1 VTFSGSIVE
10 DRYVPSQA
18 SWREAMFTIGNGYL
32 MTRGAFEEPRV
43 GEIRATFINGAFVTP
58 PGESQL
64 LGAVPDWTGF
74 RFAVDGEPFDIDRR
88 RPAGYR
94 RVLDMADGSL
104 TRTVLWRG
112 AETGTI
118 RVAFRRL
125 LPLGVPHLAV
135 LEVTIESL
143 TDEIEVEFHT
153 GVEANIPSPTTPV
166 WIPSEVGYDASIGG
180 SCRYHSIDDAH
191 QMDVA
196 WRVDSTA
203 SLTYLDDPMQPS
215 VRGVVSLAP
224 GAILKVTK
232 FVGYKV
238 ARNPEINL
246 ALPPVG
252 TAFDDIAASSRIAW
266 TKRWATAAIAIDG
279 DAEAEQALRFAAF
292 QLIAAAPPTDSGAG
306 IGARLGGF
314 GYHHH
319 VFWDTDIFV
328 APFFTLTQPDLA
340 RTHFAYRYRCLPGA
354 RRKAAKYGREGAFYA
369 WESAAT
375 GDEMTPDWSKPLYGD
390 PVRIWT
396 GELEEHITAD
406 VAWSADHYWQWT
418 GDDTFLCDEA
428 AEIILDGAQYWMSRL
443 EEEDDGLHLRNVIG
457 PDEYHLRVDDNFY
470 TNLFAAWQLRKA
482 GEVARRIEIMSPGSS
497 LRLLTRLGL
506 QEDDLAEFAAAADKV
521 VLPRSRD
528 GVWEQFAGFSDL
540 APMDLSAFE
549 PRVHSMYDLLGE
561 ERMQSTAVIKQPD
574 VLMAMALLPNEG
586 DRVGSADANWKYY
599 EPKADHGSS
608 LSLSFHALLAAQ
620 MGEPDL
626 GYRLFRR
633 AAAIDLDDSM
643 GNGSHGIHTACQG
656 GLLLTSLFGFAG
668 LHLEDGRP
676 ATSPRL
682 PDHWR
687 SIGLSFYHHGQIRSL
702 EVSPD
707 R

>member
-1 VTFSGSIVE
+1 MTSAGTIVE
-10 DRYVPSQA
+10 DRYDSSQA
-18 SWREAMFTIGNGYL
+18 SWRESLFTIGNGYL
-32 MTRGAFEEPRV
+32 MTRGTSEEPRA

-64 LGAVPDWTGF
+64 LGAVPDWTSF

-94 RVLDMADGSL
+94 RVLDMADGTV

-112 AETGTI
+112 AETGTV
-118 RVAFRRL
+118 RVTFRRV
-125 LPLGVPHLAV
+125 LPLEHVHLAV

-143 TDEIEVEFHT
+143 TDDIEVEFHT
-153 GVEANIPSPTTPV
+153 GVEANVASPTIPV
-166 WIPSEVGYDASIGG
+166 WIPTEVSYDASTGG
-180 SCRYHSIDDAH
+180 SCRYHSIDNAH
-191 QMDVA
+191 QMDLV
-196 WRVDSTA
+196 WRVDTSA
-203 SLTYLDDPMQPS
+203 ELTYIDDPVQPS
-215 VRGVVSLAP
+215 VRGVVSLVP
-224 GAILKVTK
+224 GAMLKVTK

-238 ARNPEINL
+238 ARNEDIVL

-252 TAFDDIAASSRIAW
+252 TAFDDIATWSRIGWA
-266 TKRWATAAIAIDG
+266 KRWATGAIAIDG
-279 DAEAEQALRFAAF
+279 DTEAEEALRFAAF

-306 IGARLGGF
+306 VGARLGGF
-314 GYHHH
+314 GYNHH

-328 APFFTLTQPDLA
+328 APFFSLTQPDLA
-340 RTHFAYRYRCLPGA
+340 RTHFGYRYRGLPGA
-354 RRKAAKYGREGAFYA
+354 RRKAARYGRQGAFYA
-369 WESAAT
+369 WESAAS

-418 GDDTFLCDEA
+418 GDDEFLRNEG
-428 AEIILDGAQYWMSRL
+428 AEMILDGAHYWMSRL
-443 EEEDDGLHLRNVIG
+443 EEGDDGLHLRNVIG
-457 PDEYHLRVDDNFY
+457 PDEYHIRVDDNFY

-482 GEVARRIEIMSPGSS
+482 GEVARRIETMVPGSS
-497 LRLLTRLGL
+497 LRLLAKLGL
-506 QEDDLAEFAAAADKV
+506 QEGDLARFAAAADRV
-521 VLPRSRD
+521 VLRRSGD
-528 GVWEQFAGFSDL
+528 GVWEQFAGFFNL
-540 APMDLSAFE
+540 APLDLSAFE

-561 ERMQSTAVIKQPD
+561 ERIQSTAVIKQPD
-574 VLMAMALLPNEG
+574 VLMAMALLPHEG

-620 MGEPDL
+620 MGEADL

-643 GNGSHGIHTACQG
+643 GNGSHGIHTAGQG
-656 GLLLTSLFGFAG
+656 GLLLTTLFGFAG
-668 LHLEDGRP
+668 LHLEDGSP
-676 ATSPRL
+676 ATNPRL
-682 PDHWR
+682 PEHWR
-687 SIGLSFYHHGQIRSL
+687 SIGLNFYHRGQVRSL
-702 EVSPD
+702 EVFP
-707 R
+707 